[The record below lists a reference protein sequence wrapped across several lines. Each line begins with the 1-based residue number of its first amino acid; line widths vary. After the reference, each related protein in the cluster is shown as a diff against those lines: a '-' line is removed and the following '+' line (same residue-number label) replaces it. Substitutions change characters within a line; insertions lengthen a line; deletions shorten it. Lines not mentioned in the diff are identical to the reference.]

1 MGLLAKLKSYAALAL
16 GILVALLTAGLY
28 REKYKSAKKDA
39 SIAKEVAKTEKAL
52 KEELIKGEDE
62 YNRKTSDPVKR
73 GHFTE

>member
-1 MGLLAKLKSYAALAL
+1 MLLKIKTYLSLAL
-16 GILVALLTAGLY
+16 GILAALLTAGLY

-39 SIAKEVAKTEKAL
+39 SIAKEAAETEKAL

-62 YNRKTSDPVKR
+62 YNRKINRPIKR